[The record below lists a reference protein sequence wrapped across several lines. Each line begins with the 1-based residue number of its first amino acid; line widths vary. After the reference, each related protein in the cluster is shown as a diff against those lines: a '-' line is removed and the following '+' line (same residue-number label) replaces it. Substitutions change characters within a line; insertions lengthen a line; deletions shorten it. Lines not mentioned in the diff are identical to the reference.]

1 MISNPYKTM
10 ANIALIEKLST
21 ISSESKY
28 DMGFVTLW
36 FIEEIFVGTLLMMIF
51 GHKTTYFEPWNF
63 AHINTQTAEIFPETT
78 FGFK

>member
-1 MISNPYKTM
+1 MISNPYKTK
-10 ANIALIEKLST
+10 ANSFLIEKLST

-28 DMGFVTLW
+28 DMVFVILW

-51 GHKTTYFEPWNF
+51 GHKTANFEPWNF
-63 AHINTQTAEIFPETT
+63 AQNNTRTAEIFPETN